1 MNFGVFMQEYF
12 SQFTA
17 QFVASI
23 PNIIT
28 ALLIFI
34 LSLYFARLL
43 SNLLKRV
50 LVRRK
55 TDSGVTQ
62 LLAQTLQ
69 WTIIVFGA
77 ISALQRFFNV
87 TAFLTGLGIIGFTI
101 GFALQNVMQNF
112 VSGIILL
119 MQQPFKV
126 GDEIKVL
133 DFDGVVLQ
141 INLRTTEMRAL
152 DGRIIILPNADV
164 ISHAIVNYTRANRRR
179 VDLPLV
185 VAHSANPEKVRALL
199 LDVLKDAPGYV
210 VAPAPEISF
219 KNFNDASVELVA
231 SFWVDTAVIKPEH
244 SGDAA
249 LVLVKDAFA
258 KKRIESPLPTQT
270 VYVRSKE

>member
-1 MNFGVFMQEYF
+1 MQEYF

>member
-1 MNFGVFMQEYF
+1 MQEYF
-12 SQFTA
+12 SELAA

-23 PNIIT
+23 PNIVT

-43 SNLLKRV
+43 SNFLKRV

-62 LLAQTLQ
+62 LLTQTLQ

-77 ISALQRFFNV
+77 ITALQRFFNV
-87 TAFLTGLGIIGFTI
+87 TAFLTGLGIIGFTV

-126 GDEIKVL
+126 GEEIRVL

-141 INLRTTEMRAL
+141 INLRTTELHAL
-152 DGRIIILPNADV
+152 DGRIVILPNADV

-179 VDLPLV
+179 VDLPLTI
-185 VAHSANPEKVRALL
+185 ASTSNPEKVRSLL
-199 LDVLKDAPGYV
+199 LEVFKDTPGYV
-210 VAPAPEISF
+210 IAPAPEINFTS
-219 KNFNDASVELVA
+219 FNDTSIGLTA
-231 SFWVDTAVIKPEH
+231 SFWVDTAVLKPEYAA
-244 SGDAA
+244 DAA
-249 LVLVKDAFA
+249 LVLVKNAFEKERVA
-258 KKRIESPLPTQT
+258 SPLPAQT
-270 VYVRSKE
+270 VFLKSEQ